1 MCSFLLPFADELKK
15 LSCLTRYVYEKTMN
29 SLLHTCLNIEMLVV
43 LMLLYNFMIMHILY
57 LNFLAAK
64 NPYSYD
70 KMPYNIYIYIYV

>member
-1 MCSFLLPFADELKK
+1 
-15 LSCLTRYVYEKTMN
+15 MN

-43 LMLLYNFMIMHILY
+43 LMFLYNFMIMHILY

-70 KMPYNIYIYIYV
+70 KMPYNIYIYI

>member
-1 MCSFLLPFADELKK
+1 
-15 LSCLTRYVYEKTMN
+15 MN

-70 KMPYNIYIYIYV
+70 KMPYNIYIYIYIVTVTYMSICLGAWGGGGTDFL

>member
-1 MCSFLLPFADELKK
+1 
-15 LSCLTRYVYEKTMN
+15 MN

-57 LNFLAAK
+57 LNLLAAK

-70 KMPYNIYIYIYV
+70 KMPYNIYIQSLLHTCLYVWARGGGGGEQIFCHE